1 LAALSQP
8 VASSDVTVDAS
19 APFDD
24 AGPDAPATLV
34 ARIPAT
40 PSPEVLLSRTPR
52 AGELTAGWRLVH
64 SLVWISVAV
73 AIGSVWKTSDQ
84 LGMST
89 WWLGPRGAPRP
100 RLVQILPFAPA
111 VVMLLLA
118 VNHVRYLAW
127 AGVLAATLVI
137 AVGVVDVGYTPELAL
152 LEIAIGI
159 AALGVSVASLTGTYR
174 PIHASQADPTPV

>member
-1 LAALSQP
+1 M
-8 VASSDVTVDAS
+8 TVDAS
-19 APFDD
+19 APFEN
-24 AGPDAPATLV
+24 AGSDAPATLGAGIPV
-34 ARIPAT
+34 APM
-40 PSPEVLLSRTPR
+40 PGVLLSRTPQ
-52 AGELTAGWRLVH
+52 AGELTPGWRLVH

-118 VNHVRYLAW
+118 VNHVRHLAW
-127 AGVLAATLVI
+127 AGVLSATLVI
-137 AVGVVDVGYTPELAL
+137 AVGVVDLGYALELAL
-152 LEIAIGI
+152 LEIAIGV
-159 AALGVSVASLTGTYR
+159 AALVVSLASLTGTYR
-174 PIHASQADPTPV
+174 PITPAGNEPVPG